1 MWLFL
6 SFFGKRIGRSDIELS
21 RKYLFRGLD
30 WIVFKSRLDVSPS
43 LFKFP
48 LKTVPL
54 ARATLNYNGNARTI
68 ILVDSWSFLRHF
80 LLFLFLSR
88 EKTQHFDENHFA
100 RPIKSTEPWTA
111 SPSFQR
117 FPRNGIP
124 STRYRPSTFPSPSFF
139 FLDLFPTRWGS
150 IKKTEKERKEEGECD
165 QWNSVSAN
173 LCRWNVETDRSGKV
187 ENNRSSVKPRTRP
200 HPSRVIPLK
209 TFPST
214 RRSAEGW
221 WWVDAL
227 GRDVKAFVRFEF
239 LRRVRRWM
247 LTSSARIFLSFREGE
262 TESFEDDGN
271 FLRAWR
277 TIGGKRRS
285 RKSCKTTMIIL

>member
-1 MWLFL
+1 MEYPRRGIDLPCAHTPL
-6 SFFGKRIGRSDIELS
+6 SFSSIFSQLDEDRS
-21 RKYLFRGLD
+21 RK
-30 WIVFKSRLDVSPS
+30 
-43 LFKFP
+43 
-48 LKTVPL
+48 
-54 ARATLNYNGNARTI
+54 
-68 ILVDSWSFLRHF
+68 
-80 LLFLFLSR
+80 
-88 EKTQHFDENHFA
+88 
-100 RPIKSTEPWTA
+100 
-111 SPSFQR
+111 QR
-117 FPRNGIP
+117 R
-124 STRYRPSTFPSPSFF
+124 
-139 FLDLFPTRWGS
+139 
-150 IKKTEKERKEEGECD
+150 EKERKEEGECD

>member
-1 MWLFL
+1 MDRVPFL
-6 SFFGKRIGRSDIELS
+6 PTFPSKWNT
-21 RKYLFRGLD
+21 LD
-30 WIVFKSRLDVSPS
+30 EVST
-43 LFKFP
+43 FH
-48 LKTVPL
+48 
-54 ARATLNYNGNARTI
+54 ARTP
-68 ILVDSWSFLRHF
+68 
-80 LLFLFLSR
+80 LFLFPRSFPNSMRIDQENREERKR
-88 EKTQHFDENHFA
+88 EK
-100 RPIKSTEPWTA
+100 
-111 SPSFQR
+111 
-117 FPRNGIP
+117 G
-124 STRYRPSTFPSPSFF
+124 
-139 FLDLFPTRWGS
+139 G
-150 IKKTEKERKEEGECD
+150 GGCD

-277 TIGGKRRS
+277 TIEKIVQNYDDYF
-285 RKSCKTTMIIL
+285 IIVLFFFLTS